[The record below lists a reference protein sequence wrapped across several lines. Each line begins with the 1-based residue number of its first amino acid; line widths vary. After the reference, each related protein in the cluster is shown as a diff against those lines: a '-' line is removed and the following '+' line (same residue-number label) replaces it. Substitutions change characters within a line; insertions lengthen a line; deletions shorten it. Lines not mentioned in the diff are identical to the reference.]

1 MKWIRTGKMP
11 NFVRD
16 LKASA
21 KFQAKLLRRLWRRTT
36 REVVLTRTG
45 HASIKDAPMF
55 FANSFPKSG
64 THLLTQVLE
73 GFPLIGP
80 AVNTGL
86 PAVVMYEG
94 ASGRERGNDEIFRDL
109 AHLSSGDI
117 GYGHLHARPEI
128 VDFFTRQGVCAYFI
142 LRDPRDVVISHVHYV
157 TKMEPNHVHHQY
169 YAEVLQ
175 TFDERLKTSI
185 LGRPEALNP
194 FPDIAGRFA
203 PFLDWLDHPE
213 VLCLKYEDF
222 LTDRKAAVQSVLSHA
237 ISRGFRLFMNEDRA
251 GEQLEAMINPQKS
264 PTFRQGKSGGWKT
277 QFSPENKAIFKD
289 IAGDLLVRLG
299 YEKDANW

>member
-1 MKWIRTGKMP
+1 MPDMVRT
-11 NFVRD
+11 
-16 LKASA
+16 LKADA
-21 KFQAKLLRRLWRRTT
+21 KFQGKLLRRLWRRVSRNAELKRNWNTS
-36 REVVLTRTG
+36 L
-45 HASIKDAPMF
+45 KDAPIL

-73 GFPLIGP
+73 GFPLVGP

-86 PAVVMYEG
+86 PAVVMYDG
-94 ASGRERGNDEIFRDL
+94 ASGRERANDEIFQDL
-109 AHLSSGDI
+109 SHLSNGDI

-128 VDFFTRQGVCAYFI
+128 IDYFTQKGVCAYFI

-169 YAEVLQ
+169 YAEVLT
-175 TFDERLKTSI
+175 TFEERLKTSI
-185 LGRPEALNP
+185 LGRPEAANP

-203 PFLDWLDHPE
+203 PFLGWLDHPE

-222 LTDRKAAVQSVLSHA
+222 LADRKAAVKGVLAHA
-237 ISRGFRLFMNEDRA
+237 LGRGFKLFTEEENAVD
-251 GEQLEAMINPQKS
+251 QLESMINPQRS

-277 QFSPENKAIFKD
+277 QFSPENKALFKE
-289 IAGDLLVRLG
+289 IAGDLLIRIG
-299 YEKDANW
+299 YEDNKDW